1 VNVTTQT
8 RARAARETKL
18 EALQQ
23 QLSESVAAL
32 VTGEDWKRA
41 LTFAAQFR
49 SRSFNNSMLI
59 QAQHYAAYNEGR
71 VPEPTPSYVAGF
83 HQWLSLGRHVV
94 KGQQGYGIL
103 APVTAR
109 FASPNPSDATSWR
122 RLARGEKPGFGEKVQ
137 TKLIGLKPAQVWDV
151 SQTAGDPVPELPR
164 PDLLQGLAPDGLW
177 DGLADQITALGFE
190 LRLVSSAAA
199 IGGANG
205 LTDFLTREVSVRMDM
220 DDAAQVKTLAH
231 ELGHVLLHTPRDKV
245 MSTDLAA
252 DATLH
257 RGIAEVEA
265 ESIAL
270 MVGAAHG
277 LDTSSYTIPYVSTWA
292 ASVSGRT
299 PVEVVQSTA
308 ERVRTTALGILD
320 KLDTQKVG
328 DGNPP
333 GLHQDAPGH
342 RAGVTPVVAA
352 TRRDGSVIGR

>member
-1 VNVTTQT
+1 MTTQAG
-8 RARAARETKL
+8 ARASREAKL

-23 QLSESVAAL
+23 QLSDSVAAL

-49 SRSFNNSMLI
+49 SRSFNNTMLI
-59 QAQHYAAYNEGR
+59 YAQHYSAFQEGR
-71 VPEPTPSYVAGF
+71 VPEPTPTYVAGF
-83 HQWLSLGRHVV
+83 HQWLSLGRNVL
-94 KGQQGYGIL
+94 KGQHGYGIL

-109 FASPNPSDATSWR
+109 FASANPSDAGSWR
-122 RLARGEKPGFGEKVQ
+122 RLPRGEKPGSGESVRSKVV
-137 TKLIGLKPAQVWDV
+137 GVKPVHVWDV
-151 SQTAGDPVPELPR
+151 SQTAGDPVPEVPR
-164 PDLLQGLAPDGLW
+164 PSPLHGQAPAGLW

-205 LTDFLTREVSVRMDM
+205 LTDFLAREVSLRVDM

-231 ELGHVLLHTPRDKV
+231 ELGHILLHSPRENV
-245 MSTDLAA
+245 ISTDVAA

-257 RGIAEVEA
+257 RGVAEVEA

-277 LDTSSYTIPYVSTWA
+277 LDTSSYTVPYVSTWA
-292 ASVSGRT
+292 ASVPGKT
-299 PVEVVQSTA
+299 PVEVVQATA
-308 ERVRTTALGILD
+308 ERVRTTALGVLE

-328 DGNPP
+328 DGTPP
-333 GLHQDAPGH
+333 GLDREALGH
-342 RAGVTPVVAA
+342 RTGVAPAITG
-352 TRRDGSVIGR
+352 TRRGGSVLGL

>member
-1 VNVTTQT
+1 MTTQPG
-8 RARAARETKL
+8 ARASREAKL

-23 QLSESVAAL
+23 QLSDSVAAL

-49 SRSFNNSMLI
+49 SRSFNNTMLI
-59 QAQHYAAYNEGR
+59 YAQHYSAFQEGR
-71 VPEPTPSYVAGF
+71 VPDPTPTYVAGF

-94 KGQQGYGIL
+94 KGQHGYGIL

-109 FASPNPSDATSWR
+109 FASANPSDAGSWR
-122 RLARGEKPGFGEKVQ
+122 RLSRGEKPGSGESVRSKVV
-137 TKLIGLKPAQVWDV
+137 GVKPAHVWDV
-151 SQTAGDPVPELPR
+151 SQTAGGPVPEVPR
-164 PDLLQGLAPDGLW
+164 PSLLHGQAPAGLW

-205 LTDFLTREVSVRMDM
+205 LTDFLAREVSIRMDM

-231 ELGHVLLHTPRDKV
+231 ELGHVLLHAPRENV
-245 MSTDLAA
+245 VSTDLAA

-270 MVGAAHG
+270 MVGSAHG
-277 LDTSSYTIPYVSTWA
+277 LDTSSYTVPYVSTWA
-292 ASVSGRT
+292 ASVPGRT

-308 ERVRTTALGILD
+308 ERVRTTALGVLE
-320 KLDTQKVG
+320 KLDTKQVG
-328 DGNPP
+328 DGTPP
-333 GLHQDAPGH
+333 GLDREALSHQAGLAPAITG
-342 RAGVTPVVAA
+342 
-352 TRRDGSVIGR
+352 TRPDGSVIGL

>member
-1 VNVTTQT
+1 MTTQLRGRAT
-8 RARAARETKL
+8 REANL
-18 EALQQ
+18 ERLQQ

-49 SRSFNNSMLI
+49 GRSFGNTMLI
-59 QAQHYAAYNEGR
+59 AAQHFAAYNEGR
-71 VPEPTPSYVAGF
+71 VPEPTPTYVAGF

-94 KGQQGYGIL
+94 KGQHGYGIL

-109 FASPNPSDATSWR
+109 FASSNPADAASWH
-122 RLARGEKPGFGEKVQ
+122 RLARGEKPGVGETVKS
-137 TKLIGLKPAQVWDV
+137 KLVGLKPTHVWDV

-164 PDLLQGLAPDGLW
+164 PNLLVGQAPVGLW
-177 DGLADQITALGFE
+177 DGLADQITALGYE
-190 LRLVSSAAA
+190 LRLVSSAVA

-205 LTDFLTREVSVRMDM
+205 LTDFLAREVSIRMDM

-231 ELGHVLLHTPRDKV
+231 ELGHLLLHAPREHV
-245 MSTDLAA
+245 MSTELAA

-277 LDTSSYTIPYVSTWA
+277 LDTSSYTVPYVSTWA
-292 ASVSGRT
+292 ASVPGKT

-308 ERVRTTALGILD
+308 ERVRNTALRILE

-333 GLHQDAPGH
+333 GLDRETLSH
-342 RAGVTPVVAA
+342 RAGATPVTTGV
-352 TRRDGSVIGR
+352 RRDGSVLGP